1 MIYEARCCLPPCLAL
16 QEELRGGED
25 IARCPS
31 CSLYITVIYDPVSS
45 QNHQHGL
52 AKLTRVQLLRAL
64 YSCASLAVSWIFR
77 CCCCAGR
84 LRGCRASIATQ
95 AGRGASTPTKCRS
108 TCDKGRGGVIVLS
121 HACLSCRRPA
131 WESSAEPMRM
141 CAAGGQERTYGWSN
155 TFINL

>member
-1 MIYEARCCLPPCLAL
+1 MRIHEARCCLPPCLAL

-64 YSCASLAVSWIFR
+64 YSCASL
-77 CCCCAGR
+77 
-84 LRGCRASIATQ
+84 
-95 AGRGASTPTKCRS
+95 
-108 TCDKGRGGVIVLS
+108 
-121 HACLSCRRPA
+121 SCRKLDFSVCCVQDDFEDAEPPSPPKPA
-131 WESSAEPMRM
+131 EEPAPPPSAEVPVTK
-141 CAAGGQERTYGWSN
+141 AVEVS
-155 TFINL
+155 